1 MKGKKWTSN
10 SNEEL
15 YRVMEEILEE
25 VGKLFPLGK
34 IGKWV
39 AMAEVRG
46 KKREELL
53 SFFEKMAEIG
63 SRAILKEDERELVKR
78 IHERFV
84 ASGKERE
91 IWDGLS
97 AKLKR
102 MGLM

>member
-1 MKGKKWTSN
+1 MKEKGWTSN
-10 SNEEL
+10 SERL
-15 YRVMEEILEE
+15 YEVMEEILEE
-25 VGKLFPLGK
+25 VAKLFPLGK

-63 SRAILKEDERELVKR
+63 SRAILTEDERELVKR

>member
-1 MKGKKWTSN
+1 MKEKGWTSN
-10 SNEEL
+10 SERL
-15 YRVMEEILEE
+15 YEVMEEILEE
-25 VGKLFPLGK
+25 VAKLFPLGK